1 MKLKKVMAVLLSSV
15 MLLSAA
21 ACTTGA
27 EQTSSG
33 AAAGATGEQS
43 TGKAIGLSVST
54 LNNPFFVTLSD
65 GAKAEAKKL
74 GVQVT
79 VADAGND
86 TAKQTND
93 IEDLISKN
101 IGVLIV
107 NPVDSDAVSNAVKDA
122 KSKGIKVISVDRV
135 VNGVDVDCK
144 IASDNV
150 SGAKMATEYL
160 MSKVGKNAKIA
171 QLEGTTGASATI
183 DRGKGFHQAADGKAQ
198 IVASQTAKFDR
209 ATALNVSENILQ
221 AHGDVQGIFAQND
234 EMALG
239 AVEAVAAAKKNVVI
253 VGFDATTDGQSAV
266 KSGKMAATVQQKPD
280 LMGATAID
288 NAQKLLKGEKVAANV
303 PVSVTLITHK
313 G

>member
-1 MKLKKVMAVLLSSV
+1 MKKLLAVLLSAA
-15 MLLSAA
+15 MLLSAS
-21 ACTTGA
+21 ACSTGA
-27 EQTSSG
+27 EQPASSG
-33 AAAGATGEQS
+33 AASGSASSSAS
-43 TGKAIGLSVST
+43 SGKTIGLSVST
-54 LNNPFFVTLSD
+54 LNNPFFVTLTN
-65 GAKAEAKKL
+65 GAKEEAKKL
-74 GVQVT
+74 GVSLT

-107 NPVDSDAVSNAVKDA
+107 NPVDSDAVANAVKDA
-122 KSKGIKVISVDRV
+122 QAKGIKVIAVDRV
-135 VNGVDVDCK
+135 VNGVTVDCK

-150 SGAKMATEYL
+150 SGAKQATEYL
-160 MSKVGKNAKIA
+160 LSKVGKNAKIA

-183 DRGKGFHQAADGKAQ
+183 DRGKGFHQAADGNAQ
-198 IVASQTAKFDR
+198 IVASQTANFDR

-221 AHGDVQGIFAQND
+221 AHSDIKGIFAQND

-239 AVEAVAAAKKNVVI
+239 AVEAVSAAKKNIVI
-253 VGFDATTDGQSAV
+253 VGFDATDDGQAAV

-280 LMGATAID
+280 LMGSTAID

-303 PVSVTLITHK
+303 PVEVTLIKHA